1 MSMQTRTTAPAAV
14 LITRLSR
21 VIYRY
26 VDEGELGMTM
36 KQYGMLNYL
45 RDFDGITQGK
55 LGEAVGLDA
64 NTVVLLLNA
73 LEDRGF
79 AVRERDPH
87 DRRRHLVRITPA
99 GTKALVRG
107 DRAVA
112 AVTEDVFGSLGAD
125 ERAQLGALLAKTM
138 GDDALE
144 VTADG

>member
-1 MSMQTRTTAPAAV
+1 M
-14 LITRLSR
+14 
-21 VIYRY
+21 
-26 VDEGELGMTM
+26 
-36 KQYGMLNYL
+36 
-45 RDFDGITQGK
+45 
-55 LGEAVGLDA
+55 
-64 NTVVLLLNA
+64 
-73 LEDRGF
+73 
-79 AVRERDPH
+79 RERDPN

-112 AVTEDVFGSLGAD
+112 AVADDVFGSLDPD

>member
-1 MSMQTRTTAPAAV
+1 
-14 LITRLSR
+14 
-21 VIYRY
+21 
-26 VDEGELGMTM
+26 M

-79 AVRERDPH
+79 AVRERDPN
-87 DRRRHLVRITPA
+87 DRRRHLVRITAA

-112 AVTEDVFGSLGAD
+112 AVADDVFGALGAD